1 MSFGIT
7 SQILKSERKY
17 AMEKLFNQGLEKLLA
32 AKKRQIV
39 LHSFFE
45 YQDLK
50 RREQLAM
57 RAAGLDPDAKENAG
71 KLLCRCV
78 SKMSLTIPEGSVF
91 AGTQDDSF
99 SPSYALINPAFTV
112 ESFAGYCDPV
122 AIYDDVEVCGE
133 VTAGRIDEV
142 RNYYRES
149 TYVKNL
155 TAVYDKTENY
165 TSEVAFFME
174 PVTGHMIPDMRPI
187 LAQGMTGFV
196 NSKNID
202 TPFAAVMKEAAEAAA
217 ILASRYADLAEK
229 LCVTRRHIPGEVERL
244 QLIVANCRQVPMLP
258 AQNLHQ
264 AMQSYL
270 LCWQL
275 MCLEQAPNPYAFSAG
290 NIDRVFE
297 PYRKDTGFESA
308 VALMRHFLAFYMVG
322 NRGWAISQNILL
334 GGKDAD
340 GNDLTCGMTEVILEA
355 FFRSNCPQPALS
367 IKIHSGTPEKLY
379 RNMGRFYFTPG
390 ELTPSLFNDDMMF
403 KLLEKKG
410 IAKADIPDW
419 SVAGCQE
426 PLIMGKENG
435 NTTNSWLNLAKVLE
449 LTLNDGCSLLSGKKI
464 ALSTAELGYA
474 SQDELYADLKTAFL
488 KQLDHVLAVME
499 KAANSCTEVIG
510 SWATPFGS
518 LLFGGLDS
526 GRDMRDPQAPGVK
539 YCGSGC
545 LIHGLSV
552 VTDSLTAVKYFL
564 AENNGNAA
572 ELLAALQDNFASNP
586 QLRAKLQSYPKY
598 GSRLEETDSLAAE
611 LTAIVSAKVY
621 ALRNPAGKPFMPDY
635 STPST
640 HLLYGFW
647 VGATPDGRPARAM
660 LGYGID
666 PRPEAANGEL
676 TDQLISE
683 RNLPFETMPGG
694 YASHIGLAPSLFDDG
709 NSMEDKGI
717 LMRDRIISPLFAPK
731 ADGTA
736 PFYVY
741 FNIDSAA
748 RLRKILTDPAKYV
761 PSGIYIMRIHGTF
774 VNFLDLA
781 PAIQED
787 IIKRLERRETA

>member
-1 MSFGIT
+1 MR
-7 SQILKSERKY
+7 E
-17 AMEKLFNQGLEKLLA
+17 LFNSGLEKLLQN
-32 AKKRQIV
+32 KKRQIV

-50 RREQLAM
+50 RQEREAM
-57 RAAGLDPDAKENAG
+57 RAGGMDPDAAENAG

-78 SKMSLTIPEGSVF
+78 SKMALHIPEGSIF

-99 SPSYALINPAFTV
+99 SPSYALINPAFKV

-122 AIYDDVEVCGE
+122 AIYADIEPDE
-133 VTAGRIDEV
+133 TISAGRIEEV
-142 RNYYRES
+142 REYYRRS
-149 TYVKNL
+149 KYVKEL
-155 TAVYDKTENY
+155 TAVYDEVENY

-174 PVTGHMIPDMRPI
+174 PVTGHMIPDMRKI
-187 LAQGMTGFV
+187 LEVGMAEFV
-196 NSKNID
+196 KGKKSS
-202 TPFAAVMKEAAEAAA
+202 TSFTSVMLEASEAAG

-229 LCVTRRHIPGEVERL
+229 LADERKNIPGESERL
-244 QLIVANCRQVPMLP
+244 LLIARNCRQVPMGP
-258 AQNLHQ
+258 ANDLQQ

-290 NIDRVFE
+290 NLDRVFN
-297 PYRKDTGFESA
+297 PYIKGCDFETA
-308 VALMRHFLAFYMVG
+308 VAMMRHFLAFYMVG

-334 GGKDAD
+334 SGRDENGKDLS
-340 GNDLTCGMTEVILEA
+340 NQMTDIILEA

-367 IKIHSGTPEKLY
+367 VKIHRNTPENLF

-403 KLLEKKG
+403 KLLADKG
-410 IAKADIPDW
+410 IDQHDIPDW
-419 SVAGCQE
+419 AVAGCQE

-435 NTTNSWLNLAKVLE
+435 NTTNSWLNLAKILE

-464 ALSTAELGYA
+464 GLSAVELGYDSLTA
-474 SQDELYADLKTAFL
+474 LYNDLENAFYL
-488 KQLDHVLAVME
+488 QLDHILKVME
-499 KAANSCTEVIG
+499 YAANNCTRVIG

-526 GRDMRDPQAPGVK
+526 GRDMRDPENPGVK

-552 VTDSLTAVKYFL
+552 VTDSITAVKHLLAKEKDPVTKLRKAL
-564 AENNGNAA
+564 AENFASCPEFRA
-572 ELLAALQDNFASNP
+572 EL
-586 QLRAKLQSYPKY
+586 QSFPKF
-598 GSRLEETDSLAAE
+598 GSHIKETDDLAVRLAE
-611 LTAIVSAKVY
+611 EVSARVY
-621 ALRNPAGKPFMPDY
+621 ALHNPAGKPFMPDY

-640 HLLYGFW
+640 HLLYGYW
-647 VGATPDGRPARAM
+647 VGATPDGRLSRSM

-666 PRPEAANGEL
+666 PRPEAVDGEL
-676 TDQLISE
+676 TDQLLAE
-683 RNLPFETMPGG
+683 RNLPFSVMPGG
-694 YASHIGLAPSLFDDG
+694 YASHIGLSPALFAEGSDCG
-709 NSMEDKGI
+709 EKGI
-717 LMRDRIISPLFAPK
+717 LMRDRVIAPLFAPD
-731 ADGTA
+731 ARGNA

-741 FNIDSAA
+741 FNIDSASH
-748 RLRKILTDPAKYV
+748 LRKILTDPAKFV

-787 IIKRLERRETA
+787 IIKRLERNENA